1 MQIEAGMA
9 AVTAVQEMLL
19 QCVRGT
25 IRVFPGVPAR
35 WREVSF
41 ARMRTEGAFLVSARR
56 VGGRTAEVRIESE
69 AGGPLRIQNNIA
81 PQVALTHRG
90 EKRLVSG
97 DCIEVETRA
106 GDVVLLRPAASP
118 R

>member
-1 MQIEAGMA
+1 
-9 AVTAVQEMLL
+9 
-19 QCVRGT
+19 
-25 IRVFPGVPAR
+25 
-35 WREVSF
+35 
-41 ARMRTEGAFLVSARR
+41 